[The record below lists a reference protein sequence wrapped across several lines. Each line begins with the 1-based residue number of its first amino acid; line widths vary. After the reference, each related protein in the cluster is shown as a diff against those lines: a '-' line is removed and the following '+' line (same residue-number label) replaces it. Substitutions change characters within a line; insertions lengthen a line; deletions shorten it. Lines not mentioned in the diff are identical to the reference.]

1 MTTAA
6 RIYLVTANSG
16 DVSLVKAISQSQAL
30 RHVSAPMFTV
40 KAASAIEVGD
50 HMTKGTAIEDATKT
64 TDSGEQE

>member
-30 RHVSAPMFTV
+30 RHVADPMFTV
-40 KAASAIEVGD
+40 KAASAIEVGE
-50 HMTKGTAIEDATKT
+50 HMTKGAAVEDATKV
-64 TDSGEQE
+64 DAK